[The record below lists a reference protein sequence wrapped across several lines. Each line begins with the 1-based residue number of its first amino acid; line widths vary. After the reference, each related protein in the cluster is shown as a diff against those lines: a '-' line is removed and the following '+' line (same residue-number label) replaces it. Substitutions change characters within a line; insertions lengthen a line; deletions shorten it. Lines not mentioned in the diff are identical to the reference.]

1 LLFLLIPSS
10 VISTLLLDCLSNL
23 TVLAN
28 LKSHKADGIAC
39 PRIDG
44 YNNHINFEK
53 GKGFLVNSVTAL
65 NSSTQE
71 SLPKNPMVIVSKY
84 ELVEKTE
91 NGVFCTEF
99 GENTLPTLQQS

>member
-1 LLFLLIPSS
+1 M
-10 VISTLLLDCLSNL
+10 D
-23 TVLAN
+23 
-28 LKSHKADGIAC
+28 
-39 PRIDG
+39 
-44 YNNHINFEK
+44 NNHINFEK